1 MSYYAFFYSPIQ
13 KRRTETMLKSEFTIE
28 TLGEPN
34 LQALTEYEQRTF
46 LETLLKR
53 IIELKAQND

>member
-1 MSYYAFFYSPIQ
+1 MS
-13 KRRTETMLKSEFTIE
+13 KTEFTIE

-34 LQALTEYEQRTF
+34 IQALTESEQRMF

-53 IIELKAQND
+53 IMELKAQKD

>member
-1 MSYYAFFYSPIQ
+1 
-13 KRRTETMLKSEFTIE
+13 MLKSEFTIE

-34 LQALTEYEQRTF
+34 IQALTENEQRTF

-53 IIELKAQND
+53 IAELKAQQD

>member
-1 MSYYAFFYSPIQ
+1 
-13 KRRTETMLKSEFTIE
+13 MLKSEFTIE

-53 IIELKAQND
+53 IIELKAQKD

>member
-1 MSYYAFFYSPIQ
+1 
-13 KRRTETMLKSEFTIE
+13 MLKSEFTIE

-34 LQALTEYEQRTF
+34 LQALTENEQQTF

-53 IIELKAQND
+53 IAELKAQKD